1 MSHNEINVNYD
12 ITTTFHQY
20 LDETFHQLF
29 IIDEYGNSIVFANLD
44 EVIAKVIVYE
54 NITNNRLFV
63 CKSSVGYVY
72 RQYGCRCSRLCEF
85 RASFGK
91 RQSDGL
97 VVIKNYNIHHST
109 YDDNE

>member
-63 CKSSVGYVY
+63 RKSSVGYVY
-72 RQYGCRCSRLCEF
+72 RQYGCRCSTVCAFFEN
-85 RASFGK
+85 FGK
-91 RQSDGL
+91 RGSDGL
-97 VVIKNYNIHHST
+97 VTIKSNNINHT
-109 YDDNE
+109 RPLNE